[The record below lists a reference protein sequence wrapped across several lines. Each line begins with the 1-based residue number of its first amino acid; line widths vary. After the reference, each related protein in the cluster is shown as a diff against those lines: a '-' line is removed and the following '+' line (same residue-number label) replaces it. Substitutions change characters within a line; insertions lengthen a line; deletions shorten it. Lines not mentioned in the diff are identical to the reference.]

1 MICTDQ
7 KNIAIGFENLMLQFS
22 IYRLG
27 NIVVASNKEGEP
39 VTADDLVS
47 SKTQFLSLTQIWSM
61 FLSEKSVNQ
70 GRSAGSFLKQ
80 LLIVKSS

>member
-1 MICTDQ
+1 
-7 KNIAIGFENLMLQFS
+7 MLSFS

-47 SKTQFLSLTQIWSM
+47 LAQVRSVFFTKKRLSS
-61 FLSEKSVNQ
+61 
-70 GRSAGSFLKQ
+70 GRSILSSFLKQ
-80 LLIVKSS
+80 QLVAKPS

>member
-1 MICTDQ
+1 
-7 KNIAIGFENLMLQFS
+7 MLSFS

-47 SKTQFLSLTQIWSM
+47 LTQVQSV
-61 FLSEKSVNQ
+61 FLTEKRLSP
-70 GRSAGSFLKQ
+70 GRSIPGSFLQQQ
-80 LLIVKSS
+80 LVAKVKPS

>member
-1 MICTDQ
+1 MFPVTIFGSTVKTVLICTEQ
-7 KNIAIGFENLMLQFS
+7 KNIAIGFENLMLPFL

-47 SKTQFLSLTQIWSM
+47 LKAQFLSFTQIWS
-61 FLSEKSVNQ
+61 
-70 GRSAGSFLKQ
+70 
-80 LLIVKSS
+80 